1 MKNTKESGFSLIEVL
16 VVVGIMATLL
26 VLGSS
31 LFRQAGQ
38 SESREAVR
46 SLILSG
52 LNNAQSSA
60 LSSGEPV
67 AIVMTPY
74 EQGLE
79 EQLGRSFAIFEVRQD
94 DVTGD
99 FEAGRQL
106 RRWTSLPGR
115 FIFSKGST
123 VSDSGQNAFG
133 QSSVVSIPVVVEQSS
148 RRSVDMPAI
157 IFGGTGNVLWP
168 SGDGELELHL
178 VEGAVS
184 GGSAFVTNDNND
196 DWRKRE
202 VFVIGRQ
209 TGRARFLQTR

>member
-178 VEGAVS
+178 VEGSVS